1 MGGHALSLCP
11 MPDQPHD
18 FEAEEIYRHFA
29 GKAGSYED
37 IELNKD
43 DEHVIALN
51 YLVSQLDYYDIHSV
65 LDAGAGVGT
74 DLLKLKAAKP
84 GLKITGCEPV
94 AKMREV
100 GHANGLSREEL
111 VDGNIMALGFPD
123 KSFDCV
129 CEFAVLHHVKD
140 HRKAVDEML
149 RVARKAVFISDSN
162 CFGSGSPGARAV
174 KQGAHALGL
183 WPLVDYLKS
192 GGKRY
197 YVSEGDGLFYS
208 YSTYFNYQQLRA
220 ASKCVHV
227 LNTKGTGTNPYRH
240 ASHTA
245 MLAILK

>member
-1 MGGHALSLCP
+1 
-11 MPDQPHD
+11 
-18 FEAEEIYRHFA
+18 
-29 GKAGSYED
+29 
-37 IELNKD
+37 
-43 DEHVIALN
+43 
-51 YLVSQLDYYDIHSV
+51 
-65 LDAGAGVGT
+65 
-74 DLLKLKAAKP
+74 
-84 GLKITGCEPV
+84 
-94 AKMREV
+94 
-100 GHANGLSREEL
+100 
-111 VDGNIMALGFPD
+111 
-123 KSFDCV
+123 
-129 CEFAVLHHVKD
+129 
-140 HRKAVDEML
+140 ML

-162 CFGSGSPGARAV
+162 CFGTGSPVARAV